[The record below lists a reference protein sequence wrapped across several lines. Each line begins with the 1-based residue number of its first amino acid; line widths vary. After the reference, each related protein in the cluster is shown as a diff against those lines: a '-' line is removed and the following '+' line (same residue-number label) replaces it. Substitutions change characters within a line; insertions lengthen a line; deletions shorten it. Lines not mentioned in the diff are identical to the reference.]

1 MRLRRQH
8 AGLAAVGL
16 GLIILGGALWL
27 LVSRSGAGAVSGATD
42 FSAIPVAVNLDPP
55 SLALADLGGTRHAL
69 ADYRGK
75 VVLVNLWATWCP
87 PCTAEMPMLQEF
99 YERHARDGFI
109 VIAIEDGDP
118 MGQVVAFVKDHRLT
132 FPIWLDPAYTA
143 ADRIFKTSNLPSS
156 YLLDRAGTIRLRWIG
171 AISESNLENYVT
183 PLIKE

>member
-1 MRLRRQH
+1 MFL
-8 AGLAAVGL
+8 AGLGVL
-16 GLIILGGALWL
+16 LLGGVSLIVVARQRADNALQP
-27 LVSRSGAGAVSGATD
+27 TD
-42 FSAIPVAVNLDPP
+42 FSAIPAPVHYQAPEIALTDLNGIQR
-55 SLALADLGGTRHAL
+55 SLSG
-69 ADYRGK
+69 YRGQ
-75 VVLVNLWATWCP
+75 VVIVNLWATWCP